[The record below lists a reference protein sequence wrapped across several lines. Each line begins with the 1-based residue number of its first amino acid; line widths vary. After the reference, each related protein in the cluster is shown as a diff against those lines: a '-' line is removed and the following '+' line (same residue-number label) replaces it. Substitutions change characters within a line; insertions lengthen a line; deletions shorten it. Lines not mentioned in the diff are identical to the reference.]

1 MSFSVFQVA
10 MHGYLLFLL
19 QDCEVFVVPN
29 LNSEIRGSVAAS
41 HRQRGN
47 ASSGFVFVKSK
58 VYGVGEVYLGRAKG
72 THSRVVFA
80 DSYLSK
86 SVISHGWT
94 DWSYSGSK
102 EYEH

>member
-58 VYGVGEVYLGRAKG
+58 VYGVGDVYLGRAKG

-94 DWSYSGSK
+94 DWSYRGSK
-102 EYEH
+102 E